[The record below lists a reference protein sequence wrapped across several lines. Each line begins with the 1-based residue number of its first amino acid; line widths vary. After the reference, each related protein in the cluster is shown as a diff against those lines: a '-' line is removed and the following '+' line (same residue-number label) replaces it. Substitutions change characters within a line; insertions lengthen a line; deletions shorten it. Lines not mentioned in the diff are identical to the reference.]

1 MKKLLMFLFCSMMY
15 STLAISEETVY
26 YNKIKSINPEM
37 VDGQYCYV
45 KIIIKEVNDFDD
57 FWNLLLIPNLKL
69 KHNVTP
75 VHSIKE
81 ISLLKNKFNNNIRQ
95 FNVYYEND
103 LVAGATIFETKTTA
117 HVQYISSNNTK
128 NELGSLDFL
137 FNYLIKNTFSDK
149 LFFDFGNSNE
159 ENGQKLNK
167 GLLYWKEGFG
177 AKYISQDFYKIETL
191 NFNNLDNLFV

>member
-1 MKKLLMFLFCSMMY
+1 MIKRYNC
-15 STLAISEETVY
+15 IS
-26 YNKIKSINPEM
+26 
-37 VDGQYCYV
+37 
-45 KIIIKEVNDFDD
+45 
-57 FWNLLLIPNLKL
+57 
-69 KHNVTP
+69 
-75 VHSIKE
+75 
-81 ISLLKNKFNNNIRQ
+81 KNKFNNNIRQ
-95 FNVYYEND
+95 FNVYHEND
-103 LVAGATIFETKTTA
+103 LIAGATIFETKTTA

-177 AKYISQDFYKIETL
+177 AKSISQDFYKIETL